1 MGRGGGLHGC
11 IAFPCPATG
20 EQTAPHHPSAPGC
33 RTRRAH
39 KRLLVLFANVP
50 GASCFN
56 RRITMKQHRKNEEE
70 VASCPDVGGAVRSAN
85 VGVLQGRSWGA
96 HGRGSALGREKS
108 FCTESGATE
117 CRASRAGLLPGA
129 QTSVLFHFALISA
142 GFSGAGT
149 CISMGVEG
157 EKKIL
162 FQL

>member
-1 MGRGGGLHGC
+1 
-11 IAFPCPATG
+11 
-20 EQTAPHHPSAPGC
+20 
-33 RTRRAH
+33 
-39 KRLLVLFANVP
+39 
-50 GASCFN
+50 
-56 RRITMKQHRKNEEE
+56 MKQHRKNEEE

-117 CRASRAGLLPGA
+117 CRASRAELLPGP